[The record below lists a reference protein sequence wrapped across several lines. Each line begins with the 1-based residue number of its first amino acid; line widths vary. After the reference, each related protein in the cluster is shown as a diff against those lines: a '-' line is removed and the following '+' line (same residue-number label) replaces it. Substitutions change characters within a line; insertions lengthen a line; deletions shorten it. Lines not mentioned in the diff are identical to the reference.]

1 VICTILIIHSYTF
14 GAGVAVE
21 ARQHVLTAT
30 PDPQGQVSFCLQQ
43 LPASFPDPH
52 VHA

>member
-1 VICTILIIHSYTF
+1 LINHNYAF

-21 ARQHVLTAT
+21 ARQHELTAT

-52 VHA
+52 VHG